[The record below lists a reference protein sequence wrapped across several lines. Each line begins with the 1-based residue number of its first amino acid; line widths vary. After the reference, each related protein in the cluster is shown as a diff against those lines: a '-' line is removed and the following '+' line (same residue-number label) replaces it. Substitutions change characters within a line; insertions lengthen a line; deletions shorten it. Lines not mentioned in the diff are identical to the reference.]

1 MMGATASIA
10 IAREDGGV
18 SIMKI
23 RRADGVSPE
32 AVAGEI
38 EKWQST
44 SDVKATGSW
53 IIADADIPS
62 DRRFRDAWVH
72 AGERKCRVDME
83 RARALHM
90 SRIRAARDHA
100 LAGLDIPF
108 IRAVEA
114 NDAGEKSAIAAAKQ
128 RLRDLPGTLDLAA
141 AETTDQLDAIW
152 PDGLLRR

>member
-1 MMGATASIA
+1 
-10 IAREDGGV
+10 
-18 SIMKI
+18 
-23 RRADGVSPE
+23 
-32 AVAGEI
+32 
-38 EKWQST
+38 
-44 SDVKATGSW
+44 
-53 IIADADIPS
+53 
-62 DRRFRDAWVH
+62 
-72 AGERKCRVDME
+72 ME

-141 AETTDQLDAIW
+141 AETTAQLDAIW

>member
-1 MMGATASIA
+1 MMNATACIA

-23 RRADGVSPE
+23 RWADGGSPE

-53 IIADADIPS
+53 IIAEEDIPA

-72 AGERKCRVDME
+72 AGEGKCRVDME
-83 RARALHM
+83 RARALHT
-90 SRIRAARDHA
+90 SRIRAARDRA
-100 LAGLDIPF
+100 LAALDIPF

-114 NDAGEKSAIAAAKQ
+114 DDAGEKSAIAAAKQ
-128 RLRDLPGTLDLAA
+128 KLRDLPGTLDLAA

-152 PDGLLRR
+152 PNGLPRC